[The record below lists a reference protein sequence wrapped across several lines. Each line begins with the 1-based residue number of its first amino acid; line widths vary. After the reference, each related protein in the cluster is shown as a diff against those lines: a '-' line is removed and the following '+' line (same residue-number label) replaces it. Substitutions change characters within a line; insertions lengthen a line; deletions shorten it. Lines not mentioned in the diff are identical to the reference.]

1 MKPITVDFAFSGV
14 LPGTANVTLDL
25 STAGFADN
33 AKVYLYYYNPQTK
46 QLEKAAESTYV
57 DGYAT
62 FAMTH
67 CSQYLVTDKEL
78 QAAGGAAA
86 TPAPKATKAPK
97 TGDNNATALYLVLC
111 GMGVAAAGVAAKRKK
126 NLFYVFLCV
135 FL

>member
-1 MKPITVDFAFSGV
+1 MQSIF
-14 LPGTANVTLDL
+14 
-25 STAGFADN
+25 FADN

-86 TPAPKATKAPK
+86 
-97 TGDNNATALYLVLC
+97 
-111 GMGVAAAGVAAKRKK
+111 GVALKRKTHNLLKK
-126 NLFYVFLCV
+126 NQLPK
-135 FL
+135 